1 MNCNLL
7 EATSGSAACHTGHRG
22 RNAASDS
29 RGAGPDAYRT
39 DSLVSGQSLLVHR
52 KAVRQDQAFAQT
64 LQWPA
69 DDEPARSQPRWRRG
83 MDIGPAR
90 KVRSSAFISQCSW
103 NGDRAMS
110 ANRRE
115 GTMMTA
121 LLTNIRQ
128 LPTLHAES
136 TFVLCPTA

>member
-1 MNCNLL
+1 MR
-7 EATSGSAACHTGHRG
+7 SAPRG
-22 RNAASDS
+22 RSA
-29 RGAGPDAYRT
+29 RFGIHQP
-39 DSLVSGQSLLVHR
+39 VH
-52 KAVRQDQAFAQT
+52 
-64 LQWPA
+64 
-69 DDEPARSQPRWRRG
+69 
-83 MDIGPAR
+83 
-90 KVRSSAFISQCSW
+90 W

-110 ANRRE
+110 ANRRQ

>member
-1 MNCNLL
+1 MAPTHGDRPR
-7 EATSGSAACHTGHRG
+7 EE
-22 RNAASDS
+22 
-29 RGAGPDAYRT
+29 GP
-39 DSLVSGQSLLVHR
+39 
-52 KAVRQDQAFAQT
+52 
-64 LQWPA
+64 
-69 DDEPARSQPRWRRG
+69 
-83 MDIGPAR
+83 
-90 KVRSSAFISQCSW
+90 RSSAFISQCTW

-115 GTMMTA
+115 DMMSA

>member
-1 MNCNLL
+1 M
-7 EATSGSAACHTGHRG
+7 A
-22 RNAASDS
+22 
-29 RGAGPDAYRT
+29 P
-39 DSLVSGQSLLVHR
+39 
-52 KAVRQDQAFAQT
+52 
-64 LQWPA
+64 
-69 DDEPARSQPRWRRG
+69 RRG
-83 MDIGPAR
+83 DRPREDGP
-90 KVRSSAFISQCSW
+90 RSSAFISQCTW

-128 LPTLHAES
+128 LPTLHVES